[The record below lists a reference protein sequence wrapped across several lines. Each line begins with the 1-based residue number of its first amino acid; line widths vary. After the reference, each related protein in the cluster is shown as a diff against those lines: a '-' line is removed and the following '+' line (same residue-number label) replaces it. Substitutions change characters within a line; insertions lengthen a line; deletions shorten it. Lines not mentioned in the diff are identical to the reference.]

1 MDGIQHDKLQQTF
14 RETVLLTDAT
24 EMVGHA
30 LLEQLEHVALV
41 EHMIRSRRVT
51 EPSGRKTAGFGKT
64 C

>member
-30 LLEQLEHVALV
+30 LLEQ
-41 EHMIRSRRVT
+41 
-51 EPSGRKTAGFGKT
+51 
-64 C
+64 